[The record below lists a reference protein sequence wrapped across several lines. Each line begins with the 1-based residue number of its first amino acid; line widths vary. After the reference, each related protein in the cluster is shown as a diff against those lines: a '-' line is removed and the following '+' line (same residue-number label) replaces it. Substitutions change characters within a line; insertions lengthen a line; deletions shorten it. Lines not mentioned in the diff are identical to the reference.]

1 MMRQNRSMKFLISIL
16 MLFSISTTIFAIEDS
31 AVLEEDNFQEL
42 SMQMKQNKMGLV
54 MMLHA
59 EGCHYCAVMDAE
71 ILSPM
76 ERSGEYKKRVF
87 IRKLQIDKAEFVTD
101 FKGNRVEASKLAD
114 TYDSRLT
121 PTLIFLD
128 HSGEEKAV
136 KIIGINSLELFSAS
150 VDEQIDELVAL
161 ISN

>member
-1 MMRQNRSMKFLISIL
+1 MRQNRSMKFLISIL
-16 MLFSISTTIFAIEDS
+16 FLLFTSSAIFAFEDS
-31 AVLEEDNFQEL
+31 AVLEEDNFQKL
-42 SMQMKQNKMGLV
+42 SIQMKQNDMGLV

-59 EGCHYCAVMDAE
+59 EGCHYCAMMDKE

-101 FKGNRVEASKLAD
+101 FKGDRVEASDLAD

-128 HSGEEKAV
+128 YTGEEKAV
-136 KIIGINSLELFSAS
+136 KIIGINSIELFSAS
-150 VDEQIDELVAL
+150 VD
-161 ISN
+161 NK